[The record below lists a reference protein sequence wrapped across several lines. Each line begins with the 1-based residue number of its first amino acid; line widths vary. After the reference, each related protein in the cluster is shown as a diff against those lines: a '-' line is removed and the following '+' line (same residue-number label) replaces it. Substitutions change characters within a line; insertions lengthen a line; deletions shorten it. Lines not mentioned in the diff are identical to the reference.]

1 VSRVERD
8 TVAVGPF
15 EFERGGRVPRLD
27 LSYEAHGDPADPTVL
42 VCHALTGSAN
52 VTSAPDDER
61 GGTDTGA
68 AAAPQWRSGLPL
80 GGQASAWW
88 EGVVGPDRAIDTDRY
103 HVVCVNVPGSCYGS
117 TGPVS
122 TDPRTGEPYGP
133 EFPAVTVGDWTRAQ
147 ALVLDDLGVDRLHA
161 VVGGSLG
168 GMNAVEWTT
177 RFPDRV
183 DRVAPVA
190 TAARLDPQCLAL
202 DAVAARAITSDPHWQ
217 GGHYYGG
224 PHPDDG
230 LALARMIGHLM
241 YLSKSSMRRRF
252 GRREAADPPTP
263 ADPTTATRQPAALAA
278 AASPYRAVASYLD
291 YNAARFVD
299 RFDANSYLLLLRAM
313 DDYDLAAGH
322 GSAAAALA
330 DFDGEVLVCSLT
342 GDWHFT
348 VEAAASLARAVRD
361 AGAAVDHCVLDT
373 DYGHDAFL
381 TEPGLVGPPLSAFLD
396 GGVSAV
402 GDCGAAPAATDGDS
416 DHGHDRSSPLPE

>member
-1 VSRVERD
+1 MRVERS
-8 TVAVGPF
+8 TVDVGAF
-15 EFERGGRVPRLD
+15 EFERGGRVPRLE
-27 LSYEAHGDPADPTVL
+27 LAYEAYGDPDDPTVL

-52 VTSAPDDER
+52 AASVPDETQTTPPAEAWD
-61 GGTDTGA
+61 
-68 AAAPQWRSGLPL
+68 GLVL
-80 GGQASAWW
+80 GGQARAWW
-88 EGVVGPDRAIDTDRY
+88 DGVVGPGRPVDTDRY

-133 EFPAVTVGDWTRAQ
+133 DFPTVTVGDWTRAQ
-147 ALVLDDLGVDRLHA
+147 RRALDALGVDRLHA

-168 GMNAVEWTT
+168 GMNAIDWAR
-177 RFPDRV
+177 RFPDGV

-202 DAVAARAITSDPHWQ
+202 DAVAARAIVSDPNWQ
-217 GGHYYGG
+217 GGRYYGG

-252 GRREAADPPTP
+252 GRRAAADPPTP
-263 ADPTTATRQPAALAA
+263 ADPVTATRQPGAVGDT
-278 AASPYRAVASYLD
+278 PYRAAASYLD
-291 YNAARFVD
+291 YNAARFVE

-322 GSAAAALA
+322 GSDAAALA
-330 DFDGEVLVCSLT
+330 DFDGEALVCSLT

-348 VEAAASLARAVRD
+348 VGAAAQLARAFRD

-381 TEPGLVGPPLSAFLD
+381 TDPDLVGPPLSAFLR

-402 GDCGAAPAATDGDS
+402 DDCAAAVDADATDG
-416 DHGHDRSSPLPE
+416 DRSSPLQE

>member
-1 VSRVERD
+1 MRVERS
-8 TVAVGPF
+8 TVGVGSF
-15 EFERGGRVPRLD
+15 EFERGGRVPRLE
-27 LSYEAHGDPADPTVL
+27 LAYEAHGDPADPTVL

-52 VTSAPDDER
+52 VASVPDDADP
-61 GGTDTGA
+61 TP
-68 AAAPQWRSGLPL
+68 APEAWDELPL
-80 GGQASAWW
+80 GGQARGWW
-88 EGVVGPDRAIDTDRY
+88 DGVVGPGRPVDTDRY

-133 EFPAVTVGDWTRAQ
+133 DFPAVTVGDWTRAQ
-147 ALVLDDLGVDRLHA
+147 RRALDALGVDRLHA

-168 GMNAVEWTT
+168 GMNALDWA
-177 RFPDRV
+177 RRHPDRV

-202 DAVAARAITSDPHWQ
+202 DAVAARAIVSDPDWQ
-217 GGHYYGG
+217 GGRYYGDT
-224 PHPDDG
+224 HPDDG

-252 GRREAADPPTP
+252 GRRTAADPPAPETP
-263 ADPTTATRQPAALAA
+263 TAATRQPDAVADT
-278 AASPYRAVASYLD
+278 PYRAAASYLD
-291 YNAARFVD
+291 YNAARFVE

-322 GSAAAALA
+322 DSDAAALA
-330 DFDGEVLVCSLT
+330 DFDGEALVCSLT

-348 VEAAASLARAVRD
+348 VEAAARLAGAFHD

-381 TEPGLVGPPLSAFLD
+381 TDPDLVGPPLAAFLD
-396 GGVSAV
+396 DGVDAV
-402 GDCGAAPAATDGDS
+402 GCGPGGADPAS
-416 DHGHDRSSPLPE
+416 DRPSPLPD

>member
-1 VSRVERD
+1 VSRLERD
-8 TVAVGPF
+8 TVRIDGF

-27 LSYEAHGDPADPTVL
+27 LAYEAHGDPADPTVL

-52 VTSAPDDER
+52 VTGVTEDATDDAADGDDE
-61 GGTDTGA
+61 TPA
-68 AAAPQWRSGLPL
+68 WRDGLPL
-80 GGQASAWW
+80 GGQARAWW
-88 EGVVGPDRAIDTDRY
+88 EGVVGPGRAVDTDRY

-117 TGPVS
+117 TGPAS
-122 TDPRTGEPYGP
+122 TNPDTGEPYGP
-133 EFPAVTVGDWTRAQ
+133 DFPAVTVGDWTDTQ
-147 ALVLDDLGVDRLHA
+147 ALVLDALGVDHLHA

-168 GMNAVEWTT
+168 GMNALEWAR

-202 DAVAARAITSDPHWQ
+202 DAVAARAITSDPDWR
-217 GGHYYGG
+217 GGRYYDGD
-224 PHPDDG
+224 HPDDG
-230 LALARMIGHLM
+230 LALARMVGHLM
-241 YLSKSSMRRRF
+241 YLSKASMRRRF

-263 ADPTTATRQPAALAA
+263 AAPTAATRQPTVL

-291 YNAARFVD
+291 YNAARFVR
-299 RFDANSYLLLLRAM
+299 RFDANSYLRLLRAM

-322 GSAAAALA
+322 GSDAAALA
-330 DFDGEVLVCSLT
+330 DFDGEALVCSLT

-348 VEAAASLARAVRD
+348 VEAATRLAGAFDD
-361 AGAAVDHCVLDT
+361 AGAAVDHCVLET

-396 GGVSAV
+396 GGVAAV
-402 GDCGAAPAATDGDS
+402 GDCGAAAVDGDG
-416 DHGHDRSSPLPE
+416 DDRGRGRPSPLPE